1 MTDSSM
7 TTDENVD
14 PAAFIAELEQKLYGN
29 GDAPAVADETP
40 APVEPP
46 VVEPVAE
53 VVEPPVVEPPV
64 AEPVAQEPVAPVAP
78 VVAPEPE
85 DEDEVPTATPQP
97 QIRFRPTDERTAEV
111 ARMMK
116 AGLKYDEIQE
126 VLAKRDG
133 RATEPEANEGP
144 DIGAME
150 ARLAEIDRVID
161 EAGQAES
168 IMTPEIAKAIR
179 ERGDLVA
186 DVKLAKRDVET
197 RTQARLQ
204 DAQRAFQ
211 SEYQSSQDLVL
222 ELYPDANNP
231 DSELSR
237 AIDADVHQILN
248 TPNHPLVGNSEAPMI
263 LAAKHARALKIAP
276 ATGQRPSGEQPAAPA
291 VAPNPQQQTPRPT
304 PTEATP
310 PRPGL
315 TPATGAARTAPQP
328 PIPSAA
334 QQQADLQRSIAEAK
348 TDDEAKAILATVLYG
363 SATAASP
370 FA

>member
-14 PAAFIAELEQKLYGN
+14 PAAFIAQLEKSLYGDEN
-29 GDAPAVADETP
+29 APVVDETP
-40 APVEPP
+40 PPVEAP

-53 VVEPPVVEPPV
+53 TPETPVVEPPV
-64 AEPVAQEPVAPVAP
+64 AEPVAAEPVAPVAP
-78 VVAPEPE
+78 VVEPEPE
-85 DEDEVPTATPQP
+85 DEDPPTATPQP

-237 AIDADVHQILN
+237 AIDAEVHQILN

-276 ATGQRPSGEQPAAPA
+276 ATGQRPSVEQPAAPA